1 MSRNRKREERLVRQ
15 WIEQGDLAP
24 ESVEQQEDSVN
35 VPADRDKVKQR
46 LVVLYILLGFSIVLM
61 VVGLVLLVLQPH

>member
-1 MSRNRKREERLVRQ
+1 MSSNKKREEKLVRQ

-35 VPADRDKVKQR
+35 APTDRDKVKER
-46 LVVLYILLGFSIVLM
+46 LVVLYVLLGFSIVIV
-61 VVGLVLLVLQPH
+61 VVGLVLLVIQPR

>member
-1 MSRNRKREERLVRQ
+1 MGKLRRQ
-15 WIEQGDLAP
+15 WIEQGDLPP
-24 ESVEQQEDSVN
+24 ESVEQQEDFVN

-46 LVVLYILLGFSIVLM
+46 LVGLYVLLGFSIVIV